1 MRKKQ
6 ITEFII
12 TSLAK
17 YPYIIAFL
25 ICLFINPFF
34 YCSTNY
40 IPYNTVNI
48 IAISLITIFTVICYN
63 KYKSKEIKFSSF
75 LFLSGFFCFSFLVL
89 AFLYNVASNK
99 ELCFFLGFC
108 CLLITLFNY
117 ADKTKYKLQLISLLI
132 IGISFGLYVSYVMG
146 VSIVQMQ
153 HDVWSTAVIDGKTVP
168 YGGHYGY
175 IKHLQLEYQ
184 LPDCDVREVWQY
196 AHPPLHHI
204 LSAIW
209 LEINE
214 KVFNIKD
221 FIALE
226 SLQLLTLFYVLCII
240 ISSYKIFRYFKLD
253 DIPFYCALTITCFC
267 PAFIMLTG
275 SINNDA
281 LSVAFTVGTM
291 LNALYWI
298 KEQNTRNMVNL
309 ALCFG
314 LGIMSK
320 VSVGMLAPALF
331 ILFVSTFI
339 KSQNKKAL
347 GKQFAIFLLISVP
360 LGTWFNIRNYINYK
374 VPFTFV
380 HHMDS
385 KPFFK
390 PQYVGNINY
399 FDRITD
405 FSFNQFD
412 SVYVQN
418 VQLGSSKNDYNPII
432 TLLKCALFDEYIND
446 GTFKYFP
453 IIDKVCVCFY
463 ITFII
468 ITILSVFSMFYSTI
482 QYFKQKNYTDEII
495 FMLVYFIT
503 LMLCIYKHSYD
514 IPYVAAMNFRYIT
527 PTIIITQLFWGMFN
541 QNSNLLQ
548 LKNRNIISGS
558 LAIIFA
564 LCSTIVFSA
573 LNMIV

>member
-1 MRKKQ
+1 M
-6 ITEFII
+6 
-12 TSLAK
+12 S
-17 YPYIIAFL
+17 
-25 ICLFINPFF
+25 
-34 YCSTNY
+34 
-40 IPYNTVNI
+40 
-48 IAISLITIFTVICYN
+48 
-63 KYKSKEIKFSSF
+63 
-75 LFLSGFFCFSFLVL
+75 
-89 AFLYNVASNK
+89 
-99 ELCFFLGFC
+99 
-108 CLLITLFNY
+108 
-117 ADKTKYKLQLISLLI
+117 
-132 IGISFGLYVSYVMG
+132 VSV
-146 VSIVQMQ
+146 VQMQ
-153 HDVWSTAVIDGKTVP
+153 HDVWSTSVVDGKTVLS
-168 YGGHYGY
+168 GHCGY
-175 IKHLQLEYQ
+175 IKYLQLEYR
-184 LPDCDVREVWQY
+184 LPDCDVSKVWQY

-204 LSAIW
+204 FSAIW

-226 SLQLLTLFYVLCII
+226 SLQILTLFYVLCII
-240 ISSYKIFRYFKLD
+240 ISSYKIFRFFKLD
-253 DIPFYCALTITCFC
+253 GIPFYSALTITSFC
-267 PAFIMLTG
+267 PSFIMLTG

-281 LSVAFTVGTM
+281 LSVAFTAGTM
-291 LNALYWI
+291 LNALYWK
-298 KEQNTRNMVNL
+298 KEQNVRNMVNL

-320 VSVGMLAPALF
+320 ISVGMLAPALF
-331 ILFVSTFI
+331 ILFVSTFF
-339 KSQNKKAL
+339 KSQNKKDL

-385 KPFFK
+385 IPNFK

-399 FDRITD
+399 IDRITD
-405 FSFNQFD
+405 FSSNQFD
-412 SVYVQN
+412 SVFVQN
-418 VQLGSSKNDYNPII
+418 VQLGSSRNDYNPIL

-446 GTFKYFP
+446 VTFELFP
-453 IIDKVCVCFY
+453 IVDKVCVCFY

-482 QYFKQKNYTDEII
+482 QYLKQKIYIDEII

-548 LKNRNIISGS
+548 LRNRNTISGV
-558 LAIIFA
+558 LAIVFA
-564 LCSTIVFSA
+564 LCSTIVFSTF
-573 LNMIV
+573 NMIL